1 MKQQEIT
8 NLENKITKIQEIINH
23 WKQELMNYENTLTKI
38 KKEVTELKSNSKNN
52 K

>member
-8 NLENKITKIQEIINH
+8 NLESKINKIQEIINN
-23 WKQELMNYENTLTKI
+23 WKQELMNYENTLQEII
-38 KKEVTELKSNSKNN
+38 KQVAELKSNSNNN

>member
-8 NLENKITKIQEIINH
+8 NLENKINQIKEIINN
-23 WKQELMNYENTLTKI
+23 WKQELMNYENKLQEITKQ
-38 KKEVTELKSNSKNN
+38 VAELKSNSKNI